1 MKLSWLFQLPTF
13 KILAFKIAEMSVFKK
28 TFTFKRNDFL
38 CDLYPDILVC
48 IYSLWG
54 IPALF

>member
-1 MKLSWLFQLPTF
+1 MKFSWLFQLPTL
-13 KILAFKIAEMSVFKK
+13 KIDFKIAEMSVFKK

-38 CDLYPDILVC
+38 SDLYPDILVC

>member
-1 MKLSWLFQLPTF
+1 MKFSWLFQLPTF
-13 KILAFKIAEMSVFKK
+13 KIDFKIAEMSVFKM
-28 TFTFKRNDFL
+28 TFTFKRNNL
-38 CDLYPDILVC
+38 LSDLNPNLLVC